1 MPQSPFRASASTG
14 SHEVR
19 ESGRDQALHRTRT
32 EDHEVSICSEIE
44 APGTRLQ
51 ANVPSADVSRLDSG
65 SMLMSLSPANA
76 PHPDDDAVLVGDP
89 LDRSKDAF
97 IAHWAD
103 MGSSWGV
110 PRSVAEVH
118 ALLFIEGQPLCA
130 EDIMER
136 LQVSRGSVST
146 TLRTLADW
154 GIVTRSR
161 PRGERKEFFEAEQD
175 VWNLLSLI
183 VRARKRREL
192 EPLLAALEDTRSVAD
207 GKIDRR
213 RGEIFTNTFPELAN
227 LVNPYLENLKR

>member
-1 MPQSPFRASASTG
+1 
-14 SHEVR
+14 
-19 ESGRDQALHRTRT
+19 
-32 EDHEVSICSEIE
+32 
-44 APGTRLQ
+44 
-51 ANVPSADVSRLDSG
+51 
-65 SMLMSLSPANA
+65 MSLSPANA
-76 PHPDDDAVLVGDP
+76 RHPDDDAVLIGDP

-192 EPLLAALEDTRSVAD
+192 EPLLAALEDTKAVAD
-207 GKIDRR
+207 DDASADPAALKAHLARLDSMHDALRRLDRLSDRFIGRGGKGLDVAVR
-213 RGEIFTNTFPELAN
+213 L
-227 LVNPYLENLKR
+227 LSSLL